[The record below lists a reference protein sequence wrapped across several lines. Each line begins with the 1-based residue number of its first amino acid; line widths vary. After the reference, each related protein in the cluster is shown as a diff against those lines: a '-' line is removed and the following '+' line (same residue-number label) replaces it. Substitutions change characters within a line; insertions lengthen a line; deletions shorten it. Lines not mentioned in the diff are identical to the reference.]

1 MSSRPFIRPYSVI
14 SNGNMTSQIISTPT
28 IIDNISLISYDIS
41 WAGTAPVG
49 SMSVQVSNT
58 YTQNAAGQTA
68 NPGNWTTLTLSAP
81 TPVTGNTGNGGI
93 DVDVTGFYA
102 IRLVYTPVSGT
113 GTLNAVINAKV
124 C

>member
-1 MSSRPFIRPYSVI
+1 MA
-14 SNGNMTSQIISTPT
+14 TQIISTPT

-41 WAGTAPVG
+41 WTGTAPVG
-49 SMSVQVSNT
+49 MMSVQVSNT
-58 YTQNAAGQTA
+58 YTQNAEGQTA

-102 IRLVYTPVSGT
+102 IRLVYTPTSGT
-113 GTLNAVINAKV
+113 GLMNATINAKV